1 MSVGPGEV
9 IQLPEEGTFLIGL
22 KGSSWFACSEIS
34 SLPWVIDI
42 GMEGQ
47 SKNKT
52 FSFRPH
58 PDRQNFDGHLGYS
71 IQLKCSSENDEC
83 AAQEGHK
90 ITLPSHI
97 EARSD
102 TNEPEVIFKIKGIT
116 KSDSKRGSYSWG
128 ALLTN
133 FITSSLQLDKDDDA
147 RTEIM
152 A

>member
-9 IQLPEEGTFLIGL
+9 VQLPEEGTFLIGL
-22 KGSSWFACSEIS
+22 KGSSWFACSEMS
-34 SLPWVIDI
+34 DLPWVIDI

-47 SKNKT
+47 SKNKS
-52 FSFRPH
+52 FSVRPH
-58 PDRQNFDGHLGYS
+58 PDRQNIDGYLGYS

-90 ITLPSHI
+90 ITLPSEI

-102 TNEPEVIFKIKGIT
+102 TNGPEVIFKIKGIT
-116 KSDSKRGSYSWG
+116 KSDSKGGSYNWG
-128 ALLTN
+128 TLLTN
-133 FITSSLQLDKDDDA
+133 FIASRFQLNKDDA